1 MLLNLTISFA
11 QGDGSLQQYIDNSK
25 AVKSYHTEIY
35 YRDLLDEKTKD
46 KNYNTI
52 DWKIDYVSPDR
63 VSVQQSAWTDNSG
76 DVWITI
82 GKKVFRFFGA
92 WIETPNESEK
102 TTFDLHS
109 FLLLDKYLDL
119 LRDSD
124 SVDQSHDGNFIVL
137 SYIPEDWESF
147 SKIWKLIRGYR
158 ADVRIWID
166 PKDNLIKKAY
176 LRIKGK
182 DSEGSEHNFEMTQ
195 LFTNYND
202 AISIQEPE
210 TANVKVKDQSE
221 YTSVNMISRPQAKK
235 DAIIPQ
241 RTKGARHMAIV
252 SNILAHGIWE
262 MGPDSYGKIITT
274 NTVQDLPSW
283 HTHVV
288 TQKCIDLGGD
298 YISSEAVEIKKQG
311 LIDAIAMYE
320 KHWVGQKYNFSS
332 YNENY
337 AVESVIFAAGGNIDR
352 AKIKKGKDVR

>member
-1 MLLNLTISFA
+1 MLLNLTSSFA
-11 QGDGSLQQYIDNSK
+11 QESDSFQQYIDNSK
-25 AVKSYHTEIY
+25 TVKSYHTEIY

-52 DWKIDYVSPDR
+52 DWKIDFVSPDR
-63 VSVQQSAWTDNSG
+63 VSVRQSAWTDNSG

-92 WIETPNESEK
+92 WIETTNESEN

-119 LRDSD
+119 LRGTD
-124 SVDQSHDGNFIVL
+124 SVAQSHDGNFIVL
-137 SYIPEDWESF
+137 SYIPEDWGSF
-147 SKIWKLIRGYR
+147 NKIWKLNRGYK
-158 ADVRIWID
+158 ADVKIWID

-176 LRIKGK
+176 SRIQGK
-182 DSEGSEHNFEMTQ
+182 DFEGAEHNFEMTQ

-202 AISIQEPE
+202 VINIKEPE
-210 TANVKVKDQSE
+210 TANIKDRSE
-221 YTSVNMISRPQAKK
+221 YISVNIISRPQAKK
-235 DAIIPQ
+235 NAIIPQ

-252 SNILAHGIWE
+252 SNILPHGIWE
-262 MGPDSYGKIITT
+262 MGPDPNGKIITT

-283 HTHVV
+283 HTHMV

-298 YISSEAVEIKKQG
+298 YINSESMEIKKQG

-320 KHWVGQKYNFSS
+320 KHWVGQKYDFSS

-337 AVESVIFAAGGNIDR
+337 AIESVIYAAGGNLDS
-352 AKIKKGKDVR
+352 AKTKKGKDAR